1 LGGSL
6 GGLDGVEADGE
17 SQGVGLAD
25 DAAHGVFRVAAGEV
39 VPAQIVVV
47 DIVGEHVPH
56 RGQDRV
62 FQGDDRF
69 LFPNRGTSR
78 W

>member
-1 LGGSL
+1 MGGSL

-17 SQGVGLAD
+17 PQRVGLAD
-25 DAAHGVFRVAAGEV
+25 DAAHGPVGIQPGEV
-39 VPAQIVVV
+39 VTTQIVVV

-62 FQGDDRF
+62 FHGDDRF
-69 LFPNRGTSR
+69 LFP
-78 W
+78 